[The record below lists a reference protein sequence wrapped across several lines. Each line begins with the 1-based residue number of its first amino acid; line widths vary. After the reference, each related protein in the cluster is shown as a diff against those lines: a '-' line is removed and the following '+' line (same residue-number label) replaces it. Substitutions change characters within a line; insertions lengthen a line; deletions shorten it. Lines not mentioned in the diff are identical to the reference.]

1 MQQHAPPCDRR
12 SESGGALLLA
22 LAVVLMSVVP
32 ARASDQEIH
41 ELRTLASTPG
51 SHHEI
56 VRLRNDGVPPDVPDS
71 EGRTAFHDAVMAGD
85 LQNLAALLHGDGSPN
100 LDVQDANG
108 DTALHLVAAAA
119 ATNDMDDAAAFQFT
133 KILLEAGANPC
144 VENERR
150 CNVWDDTAAA
160 APARTALELV
170 MDAATCRGDPKRFK
184 RILGCLDRRFTRP
197 FSPYRPPGGG
207 E

>member
-1 MQQHAPPCDRR
+1 MQQLVRLNDRR
-12 SESGGALLLA
+12 SESGVALLLA

-41 ELRTLASTPG
+41 ESRTLASTPG
-51 SHHEI
+51 SHEI

-119 ATNDMDDAAAFQFT
+119 ATNDMDATVAFRLT
-133 KILLEAGANPC
+133 KALLEAGADPC
-144 VENERR
+144 IDNDRR
-150 CNVWDDTAAA
+150 CNLWDDSADA
-160 APARTALELV
+160 APVRRALELV
-170 MDAATCRGDPKRFK
+170 IDEATCRGDPKRFK
-184 RILGCLDRRFTRP
+184 RILGCLDRALTRP
-197 FSPYRPPGGG
+197 FRGYRPPA
-207 E
+207 EE